1 MSKGKGLKMY
11 NFILFKNV
19 RGTTKLNLQLSK
31 GLDSFADLTDEQ
43 ATIINYMTK
52 KNNYNFT
59 LSSELDLNTITIDE
73 KSINIEYC
81 NEFINK
87 SKSKNLVSVHKID

>member
-1 MSKGKGLKMY
+1 MY

-31 GLDSFADLTDEQ
+31 GLESLADLTDEQ
-43 ATIINYMTK
+43 ATIINYMTN

-59 LSSELDLNTITIDE
+59 LSNESDLNAITIDE
-73 KSINIEYC
+73 KSINLEYC
-81 NEFINK
+81 KEVINK
-87 SKSKNLVSVHKID
+87 LKN

>member
-11 NFILFKNV
+11 NFILFRNV
-19 RGTTKLNLQLSK
+19 RGTTKLNLQLFK
-31 GLDSFADLTDEQ
+31 GLDSLADLTDEQ
-43 ATIINYMTK
+43 ATIINYMTN

-59 LSSELDLNTITIDE
+59 LSNELDLNAITIDE

-87 SKSKNLVSVHKID
+87 LKS

>member
-1 MSKGKGLKMY
+1 MPKIGKGSKMY

-31 GLDSFADLTDEQ
+31 GLDSLADLTDEQ
-43 ATIINYMTK
+43 ATIINYMTN

-59 LSSELDLNTITIDE
+59 LSKELDLNTITIDE
-73 KSINIEYC
+73 KSINLEYC
-81 NEFINK
+81 KEVINK
-87 SKSKNLVSVHKID
+87 LKK

>member
-1 MSKGKGLKMY
+1 MY

-43 ATIINYMTK
+43 ATIINYMTN

-59 LSSELDLNTITIDE
+59 LSGELNLNAITIDE
-73 KSINIEYC
+73 KSINLEYC
-81 NEFINK
+81 KEVINK
-87 SKSKNLVSVHKID
+87 LKTKNIISINKIN

>member
-1 MSKGKGLKMY
+1 MY

-31 GLDSFADLTDEQ
+31 GLDSLADLTDEQ
-43 ATIINYMTK
+43 AIIINYMTN

-59 LSSELDLNTITIDE
+59 LSRELDLNAITLDD
-73 KSINIEYC
+73 KSINLEYC
-81 NEFINK
+81 KEVINNERK
-87 SKSKNLVSVHKID
+87 SN